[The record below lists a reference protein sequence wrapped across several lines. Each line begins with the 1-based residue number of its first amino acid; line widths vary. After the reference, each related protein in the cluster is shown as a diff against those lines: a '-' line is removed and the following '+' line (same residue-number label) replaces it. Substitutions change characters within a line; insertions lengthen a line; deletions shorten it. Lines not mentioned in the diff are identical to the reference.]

1 VRHYDPH
8 GAGTE
13 TIEMTQ
19 RQDNESQD
27 KFEYSEA
34 ALDEYYAGTRLNR
47 RAALAMMTGMTLSL
61 ASWKLHAPVAVFMVL
76 LGVGAIASFVL
87 TGQNYVIQRR
97 ASLRLKAEKREWEAK
112 QSGPL

>member
-1 VRHYDPH
+1 MAD
-8 GAGTE
+8 
-13 TIEMTQ
+13 
-19 RQDNESQD
+19 
-27 KFEYSEA
+27 
-34 ALDEYYAGTRLNR
+34 
-47 RAALAMMTGMTLSL
+47 
-61 ASWKLHAPVAVFMVL
+61 VAVFMVL